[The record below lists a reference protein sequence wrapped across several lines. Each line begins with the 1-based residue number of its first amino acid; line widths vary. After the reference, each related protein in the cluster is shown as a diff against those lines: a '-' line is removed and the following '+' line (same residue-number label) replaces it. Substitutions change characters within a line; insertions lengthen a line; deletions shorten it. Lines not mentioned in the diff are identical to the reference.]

1 MSDYLSF
8 LLGIVPLAVLIFMI
22 LKMKSAVH
30 HAVLVSLVITVA
42 LAIFHWNNTIQ
53 FASVSVLYGAVK
65 GLWPII
71 IVILAAIYSYNLML
85 KTGGMDV
92 LKDVLAGIS
101 DDKRVQ
107 VLLIS
112 WCFGGFLEAVA
123 GYGTAVAIPIGI
135 LIALGFDPFKA
146 AVASLVANTVPTAFG
161 AVGIPV

>member
-1 MSDYLSF
+1 ME
-8 LLGIVPLAVLIFMI
+8 
-22 LKMKSAVH
+22 
-30 HAVLVSLVITVA
+30 
-42 LAIFHWNNTIQ
+42 
-53 FASVSVLYGAVK
+53 
-65 GLWPII
+65 
-71 IVILAAIYSYNLML
+71 
-85 KTGGMDV
+85 V

-161 AVGIPV
+161 AVGIPVSILAQNTGLDVLVLSKTIIIQLGLFNILLPFVIVAIAGGGIKAIKGVGFITLMCGISTLILNILSQLI

>member
-1 MSDYLSF
+1 
-8 LLGIVPLAVLIFMI
+8 
-22 LKMKSAVH
+22 
-30 HAVLVSLVITVA
+30 
-42 LAIFHWNNTIQ
+42 HWNNTIQ

-112 WCFGGFLEAVA
+112 WCFGGFLEAV
-123 GYGTAVAIPIGI
+123 
-135 LIALGFDPFKA
+135 
-146 AVASLVANTVPTAFG
+146 
-161 AVGIPV
+161 